1 MKKTVDV
8 VIPSYKPD
16 HKFDRLMHMLQKQ
29 TYPIGTILIV
39 NTEEKFFP
47 EKGYETWQNVQI
59 RHIET
64 EDFDH
69 GGTRDGAASLL
80 DGDLILFMTQDAVP
94 ADVYLVE
101 KLVSAF
107 EKEKVAAAYAR
118 QLPNAECSFVERYT
132 RAFNYPDTSLDKDC
146 DIIERYTR
154 SFNYPKESSVKT
166 KADLDRLGIKT
177 FFCSNVC
184 AMYRRNIY
192 EKLGGFVKHTIFNE
206 DMIFAGKLIQE
217 GYAIAYV
224 AEARVI
230 HSHNYTNFQQFQRNF
245 DMAVSQA
252 DHPEIFAMA
261 KSESEGIRMV
271 KATAAYLISQ
281 RKPYLI
287 PVLGMRSASKLLG
300 YRLGRS
306 YQKLPENIVLH
317 LTGNKSYWEKKK
329 KLQSRCKN

>member
-118 QLPNAECSFVERYT
+118 QLPDDKCRIIERLA
-132 RAFNYPDTSLDKDC
+132 RQFNYPEKSSIKRKE
-146 DIIERYTR
+146 DIG
-154 SFNYPKESSVKT
+154 
-166 KADLDRLGIKT
+166 RLGIKA
-177 FFCSNVC
+177 FFCSDVC
-184 AMYRRNIY
+184 AMYDRTKYI
-192 EKLGGFVKHTIFNE
+192 EQGGFIRRTIFNE
-206 DMIFAGKLIQE
+206 DMIMAYRFLMAGYGVYYK
-217 GYAIAYV
+217 ADAK
-224 AEARVI
+224 VI
-230 HSHNYTNFQQFQRNF
+230 HSHNYTNMQQFHRNF
-245 DMAVSQA
+245 DLGVSQA
-252 DHPEIFAMA
+252 EHPEIFEGVP
-261 KSESEGIRMV
+261 SEGEGIRLV
-271 KATAAYLISQ
+271 KKSMAYLTKTGHIWM
-281 RKPYLI
+281 I
-287 PVLGMRSASKLLG
+287 PGLFFQSASKYAGYFLG
-300 YRLGRS
+300 KRYK
-306 YQKLPENIVLH
+306 KLPEKLILSC
-317 LTGNKSYWEKKK
+317 TMSPEYWKKK
-329 KLQSRCKN
+329 K

>member
-1 MKKTVDV
+1 
-8 VIPSYKPD
+8 
-16 HKFDRLMHMLQKQ
+16 MHMLQKQ

-118 QLPNAECSFVERYT
+118 QLP
-132 RAFNYPDTSLDKDC
+132 DKDC

-224 AEARVI
+224 AEARVV
-230 HSHNYTNFQQFQRNF
+230 HSHNYTNRQQLHRNF
-245 DMAVSQA
+245 DLAVSQA
-252 DHPEIFAMA
+252 DHPEIFKGV
-261 KSESEGIRMV
+261 KSETE
-271 KATAAYLISQ
+271 
-281 RKPYLI
+281 
-287 PVLGMRSASKLLG
+287 GMRLVKKTAGYLFRSGHPFRLFSLFLKSGAKYAGYQAGLH
-300 YRLGRS
+300 YRL
-306 YQKLPENIVLH
+306 LPCRIVKKCTMNPRYWVKCKKPDENVEISH
-317 LTGNKSYWEKKK
+317 KMG
-329 KLQSRCKN
+329 

>member
-118 QLPNAECSFVERYT
+118 QLP
-132 RAFNYPDTSLDKDC
+132 DKDC

-184 AMYRRNIY
+184 AAYRKSEY
-192 EKLGGFVKHTIFNE
+192 DALGGFQLHTIFNE
-206 DMIFAGKLIQE
+206 DMI
-217 GYAIAYV
+217 YAAKVIENEQKVYYNAK
-224 AEARVI
+224 ARVI
-230 HSHNYTNFQQFQRNF
+230 HSHNYNFAQQFHRNF

-252 DHPEIFAMA
+252 QHPEIFRKVSSEKEGMKLIKNTVAFLIKQRRPWLVFKLFTDCVA
-261 KSESEGIRMV
+261 KYAG
-271 KATAAYLISQ
+271 Y
-281 RKPYLI
+281 
-287 PVLGMRSASKLLG
+287 LLG
-300 YRLGRS
+300 RK
-306 YQKLPENIVLH
+306 YQKLPKKIVLKC
-317 LTGNKSYWEKKK
+317 TMNPRYWT
-329 KLQSRCKN
+329 

>member
-118 QLPNAECSFVERYT
+118 QLP
-132 RAFNYPDTSLDKDC
+132 DKDC

-184 AMYRRNIY
+184 AMYRRSIY

-224 AEARVI
+224 AEARVV
-230 HSHNYTNFQQFQRNF
+230 HSHNYTNRQQLHRNF
-245 DMAVSQA
+245 DLAVSQA
-252 DHPEIFAMA
+252 DHPEIL
-261 KSESEGIRMV
+261 S
-271 KATAAYLISQ
+271 LIH
-281 RKPYLI
+281 I
-287 PVLGMRSASKLLG
+287 
-300 YRLGRS
+300 
-306 YQKLPENIVLH
+306 
-317 LTGNKSYWEKKK
+317 
-329 KLQSRCKN
+329 

>member
-101 KLVSAF
+101 NWYPLLKR
-107 EKEKVAAAYAR
+107 KRWR
-118 QLPNAECSFVERYT
+118 QPMQDSCRT
-132 RAFNYPDTSLDKDC
+132 
-146 DIIERYTR
+146 
-154 SFNYPKESSVKT
+154 KT
-166 KADLDRLGIKT
+166 AIS
-177 FFCSNVC
+177 SNVI
-184 AMYRRNIY
+184 R
-192 EKLGGFVKHTIFNE
+192 EV
-206 DMIFAGKLIQE
+206 LI
-217 GYAIAYV
+217 
-224 AEARVI
+224 
-230 HSHNYTNFQQFQRNF
+230 
-245 DMAVSQA
+245 
-252 DHPEIFAMA
+252 
-261 KSESEGIRMV
+261 IR
-271 KATAAYLISQ
+271 KRAA
-281 RKPYLI
+281 
-287 PVLGMRSASKLLG
+287 
-300 YRLGRS
+300 
-306 YQKLPENIVLH
+306 
-317 LTGNKSYWEKKK
+317 
-329 KLQSRCKN
+329 

>member
-1 MKKTVDV
+1 
-8 VIPSYKPD
+8 
-16 HKFDRLMHMLQKQ
+16 MHMLQKQ

-118 QLPNAECSFVERYT
+118 QLP
-132 RAFNYPDTSLDKDC
+132 DKDC

-184 AMYRRNIY
+184 AMYRRSIY

-224 AEARVI
+224 AEARVV
-230 HSHNYTNFQQFQRNF
+230 HSHNYTNRQ
-245 DMAVSQA
+245 
-252 DHPEIFAMA
+252 
-261 KSESEGIRMV
+261 
-271 KATAAYLISQ
+271 
-281 RKPYLI
+281 
-287 PVLGMRSASKLLG
+287 
-300 YRLGRS
+300 
-306 YQKLPENIVLH
+306 
-317 LTGNKSYWEKKK
+317 
-329 KLQSRCKN
+329 